1 MRVSV
6 NLNAQKPDTTTNA
19 VIYARYSSHGQTEQ
33 SIEGQLAKGHEY
45 AAAQGYTVVHE
56 YIDRAMTGRND
67 NREAF
72 QKMLSDTGKHQF
84 QVIIVWKVDRFGR
97 NREEIAFNK
106 HTCKKNG
113 VRVEY
118 VAESLPNS
126 PEAVILESVLEG
138 MAEYYSIQLSQNIR
152 RGQLESAKKCQCVG
166 GSVPL
171 GYTLDSD
178 KHFVIDPQTAP
189 VVKKIFDLYAEGATI
204 SEITGQ
210 LNEQG
215 IRTIRKQLFT
225 KNSLTKLLKNEK
237 YIGVYTYKDIVRVEG
252 GVPAIVDKS
261 TFDRVQ
267 ELLKINRRAPSHTW
281 TKVEYLLTDKLFCG
295 HCGSPMVGES
305 GFSHTGAKYSYYGC
319 IKRRREKA
327 CDKKPVRQDW
337 IEALVLDETVKLLH
351 DDELME
357 YIIDRTW
364 EYYQVTDKVQEEK
377 AVLEAQLAEV
387 DKAINNL
394 VRAIEAGIFNAATK
408 SRMDELDAQKAALT
422 ASLADLEL
430 TSGIRITRDHIEYF
444 LLRLRDL
451 DIKDRE
457 CQKRLVQTFVNAVFV
472 YDDGRVKITYNY
484 SGKSS
489 TITLNQIDGAEKGK
503 GFVCCLPCSTLTA
516 ISGRKSRH
524 FLFFGENRTQI
535 YYQFQL
541 FCAIMEAKTAEGER
555 KMKKLLAV
563 CLTALVCWVCAGYAE
578 ETRVG
583 DTVMFGQYEQDGNL
597 DNGSEPIAWQVLDVQ
612 GGKALLMS
620 RYALD
625 CLPFHD
631 EKTDAAWNQ
640 SALNAWLQADFH
652 AAFTDAEW
660 AAIAPVTL
668 ADTAADGNPEWQNT
682 DAEPAETHV
691 FLLSYAQVMQYLPEQ
706 EQRKV
711 SGTEYARSRG
721 AKFLGF
727 TTIGI
732 GETDWW
738 LRSPGKESYD
748 ACFLDVRGAVGTKCV
763 TEKLG
768 VRPALWM
775 DLSADRNAFP
785 YEQQVQ
791 AKQLAEQGDYAKA
804 TALLDTLGDY
814 AGSAALAKE
823 YRYQQAQAEA
833 ASGNYDAAIAL
844 YTELAGYA
852 DRDALC
858 RASRYEKA
866 AAAQE
871 AGDYAGAMALF
882 ADAGQ
887 YADSMARL
895 RECCK
900 QQGISIYYF
909 SADAVNAGVD
919 TGYAKQDTISGDDK
933 HFGWRLGRF
942 FLTGFTRVTAD
953 ENQQP
958 VFIKTLGDSVTLW
971 FDLEQDID
979 ALNGNTQLSL
989 AADANGYDQQFGI
1002 PKTNFGR
1009 GTLIVRHTDYQ
1020 NAKNEPAVYTDYLLA
1035 KGTTGANTR
1044 IVLHEEGD
1052 YEVALDYEVQDSE
1065 LTHITSKF
1073 GNYRIFLRFSI
1084 RNGNCMVYPFDL
1096 LTGAE
1101 LQNTA
1106 VAEAGFSLDLA
1117 RSRYLDINVRRAV
1130 LVETANGVIEDERF
1144 NRPAKDGDRYTQE
1157 GIYTISVSNRYTGE
1171 STTKTIFVGSQ
1182 ELLETYVR
1190 NGFSLERLK

>member
-84 QVIIVWKVDRFGR
+84 QVVIVWKVDRFGR

-166 GSVPL
+166 GTVPL

-189 VVKKIFDLYAEGATI
+189 IVKKIFDLYAEGATI

-215 IRTIRKQLFT
+215 IRTARKQLYT

-237 YIGVYTYKDIVRVEG
+237 YIGIYAYKDVVRVEG

-377 AVLEAQLAEV
+377 AVFEAQLAEI

-430 TSGIRITRDHIEYF
+430 TSGIRITREHIEYF

-451 DIKDRE
+451 DVKDRE

-503 GFVCCLPCSTLTA
+503 GFVCCLPCSTSSPRFPRGVAAL
-516 ISGRKSRH
+516 
-524 FLFFGENRTQI
+524 FLF
-535 YYQFQL
+535 
-541 FCAIMEAKTAEGER
+541 
-555 KMKKLLAV
+555 
-563 CLTALVCWVCAGYAE
+563 W
-578 ETRVG
+578 
-583 DTVMFGQYEQDGNL
+583 
-597 DNGSEPIAWQVLDVQ
+597 
-612 GGKALLMS
+612 GK
-620 RYALD
+620 
-625 CLPFHD
+625 
-631 EKTDAAWNQ
+631 
-640 SALNAWLQADFH
+640 
-652 AAFTDAEW
+652 
-660 AAIAPVTL
+660 
-668 ADTAADGNPEWQNT
+668 
-682 DAEPAETHV
+682 
-691 FLLSYAQVMQYLPEQ
+691 
-706 EQRKV
+706 
-711 SGTEYARSRG
+711 
-721 AKFLGF
+721 
-727 TTIGI
+727 IG
-732 GETDWW
+732 
-738 LRSPGKESYD
+738 
-748 ACFLDVRGAVGTKCV
+748 
-763 TEKLG
+763 
-768 VRPALWM
+768 
-775 DLSADRNAFP
+775 
-785 YEQQVQ
+785 
-791 AKQLAEQGDYAKA
+791 
-804 TALLDTLGDY
+804 
-814 AGSAALAKE
+814 
-823 YRYQQAQAEA
+823 
-833 ASGNYDAAIAL
+833 
-844 YTELAGYA
+844 
-852 DRDALC
+852 
-858 RASRYEKA
+858 
-866 AAAQE
+866 
-871 AGDYAGAMALF
+871 
-882 ADAGQ
+882 
-887 YADSMARL
+887 

-909 SADAVNAGVD
+909 SEDAVNAGVD

-979 ALNGNTQLSL
+979 ALNGNAQLSL

-1101 LQNTA
+1101 LQNTS